1 MDSLQS
7 DTAKL
12 IEQARQGDV
21 TAFTTLFE
29 HHRDLLNRI
38 AFRLVGDNECDEVVM
53 DTCLKAWQSLPEY
66 RGDSAFTGWLVR
78 TARNCALDRIRR
90 RQHRAEHFVVS
101 ADDENA
107 QPLIEQVADPNAVV
121 PGDDVARSE
130 LRAGLDRAL
139 DRLSPE
145 HRTVLLLREVDLL
158 DYRQIADAAGVSI
171 GTVMS
176 RLFNARRHLRRLV
189 KEEFAH
195 ENA

>member
-21 TAFTTLFE
+21 AAFTTLFE
-29 HHRDLLNRI
+29 QHRDLLNRV
-38 AFRLVGDNECDEVVM
+38 AFRLVGDSECDEVVM

-78 TARNCALDRIRR
+78 TARNCALDRLRR
-90 RQHRAEHFVVS
+90 RQRHTGNVAES
-101 ADDENA
+101 KDDENA
-107 QPLIEQVADPNAVV
+107 RPLIELVADPNAVM
-121 PGDDVARSE
+121 PGDDLARSE
-130 LRAGLDRAL
+130 LHAALDRAL
-139 DRLSPE
+139 ARLSQE

-158 DYRQIADAAGVSI
+158 DYRQIADATETSI

-195 ENA
+195 EIA